1 MIKIYGKTK
10 IFGKSLISYNKPIIP
25 IIPIISIL
33 LDNQTIDIVNTYNY
47 LVVDNSIVSNF
58 KLTFDGV
65 DGVTFTDSFDINDYY
80 NCKLTIS
87 TTPNISS
94 NKDEVYVTTSASFS
108 TIQDKLFTFY
118 YFNTGSLIL
127 GVSPINSPLP
137 SPPQNIVDVIANSY
151 DDINK
156 IISIE
161 SSMITPFVYDN
172 NLISNRDSFMLWSA
186 VDNYFFEL

>member
-1 MIKIYGKTK
+1 MIKIYGKAK
-10 IFGKSLISYNKPIIP
+10 ILGKTTSFSSNKA

-33 LDNQTIDIVNTYNY
+33 LDNQTIDIVNSYNY
-47 LVVDNSIVSNF
+47 IVVDNSVVSNF

-65 DGVTFTDSFDINDYY
+65 DGVTFTDVYDINNYL

-87 TTPNISS
+87 TTPSISS
-94 NKDEVYVTTSASFS
+94 NKDEVYVTSLATLS

-127 GVSPINSPLP
+127 GVSPSDSPLP
-137 SPPQNIVDVIANSY
+137 TPPQNIVDVIPNIYNDS
-151 DDINK
+151 DK
-156 IISIE
+156 IVSMK

-172 NLISNRDSFMLWSA
+172 YLISDRDSFTLWSA
-186 VDNYFFEL
+186 TNNYFFEL